1 MTVKLVLLKSGEDI
15 VADVSEMVVGDEND
29 KENNPP
35 RVIGYY
41 LNRPCVVRMQDARN
55 LPELAKGNEQKQG
68 YSVSLFPWMPLS
80 KEDKIPIPADWMITM
95 VEPVT
100 KLAQMY
106 DEDIVK
112 NGKDNQSDSTDDDT
126 TDSDQSD

>member
-29 KENNPP
+29 KDNPP

-55 LPELAKGNEQKQG
+55 LPELQKGNEQKQG

-100 KLAQMY
+100 KLSQMY

-112 NGKDNQSDSTDDDT
+112 HGKDNQSDSTDDDS

>member
-29 KENNPP
+29 KDNPP

-41 LNRPCVVRMQDARN
+41 LNRPCVVRMTDARN
-55 LPELAKGNEQKQG
+55 LPELQKGNEQKQG

-100 KLAQMY
+100 KLSQMY

>member
-15 VADVSEMVVGDEND
+15 IADVSEMVVGEEGN
-29 KENNPP
+29 EESPP

-41 LNRPCVVRMQDARN
+41 LNRPCVVKMQDTRN
-55 LPELAKGNEQKQG
+55 LPELTIGNEQKAG

-95 VEPVT
+95 VE
-100 KLAQMY
+100 Q
-106 DEDIVK
+106 
-112 NGKDNQSDSTDDDT
+112 
-126 TDSDQSD
+126 